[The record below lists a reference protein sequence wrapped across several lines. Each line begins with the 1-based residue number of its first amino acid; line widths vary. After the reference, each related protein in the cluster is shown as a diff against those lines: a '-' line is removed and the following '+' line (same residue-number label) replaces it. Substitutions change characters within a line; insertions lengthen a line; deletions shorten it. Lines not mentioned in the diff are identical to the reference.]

1 MWLSGRVH
9 AVLDLRLSQII
20 TRTSS
25 MRMRQVLDCVV
36 FSGLSSVLDQIR
48 QYQIKI
54 ILNNAG
60 IKSAVKEKWSW
71 IVWLSVLKKCGW
83 IFLL

>member
-25 MRMRQVLDCVV
+25 MWMRQVLDCVV
-36 FSGLSSVLDQIR
+36 FNSLSSVLDQIL

-71 IVWLSVLKKCGW
+71 IVWLSVLKK
-83 IFLL
+83 

>member
-9 AVLDLRLSQII
+9 VVLDLRLFQII

-25 MRMRQVLDCVV
+25 MWMRQVLDCVV
-36 FSGLSSVLDQIR
+36 FNSLSSVLDQIL
-48 QYQIKI
+48 QYQLKI
-54 ILNNAG
+54 ILNKAG

-71 IVWLSVLKKCGW
+71 IVWLLVLKK
-83 IFLL
+83 

>member
-1 MWLSGRVH
+1 
-9 AVLDLRLSQII
+9 
-20 TRTSS
+20 
-25 MRMRQVLDCVV
+25 MRQVLDCVV
-36 FSGLSSVLDQIR
+36 FSGLGSVLDQIL

-60 IKSAVKEKWSW
+60 IKSAVKEKWLW

-83 IFLL
+83 ILLL

>member
-25 MRMRQVLDCVV
+25 IRMRQVLDCVV
-36 FSGLSSVLDQIR
+36 FSGLSSVLDQIL

-71 IVWLSVLKKCGW
+71 IVWLSVLKK
-83 IFLL
+83 

>member
-1 MWLSGRVH
+1 
-9 AVLDLRLSQII
+9 
-20 TRTSS
+20 
-25 MRMRQVLDCVV
+25 MRQVLDCVV
-36 FSGLSSVLDQIR
+36 FSGLSSVLDQIL

-71 IVWLSVLKKCGW
+71 IVLLSVLKKCGW

>member
-1 MWLSGRVH
+1 MSGRVH
-9 AVLDLRLSQII
+9 VVLDLRLSQII

-25 MRMRQVLDCVV
+25 MWMRQVLDCVV
-36 FSGLSSVLDQIR
+36 FNSLSSVLDEIL

-71 IVWLSVLKKCGW
+71 IVWLSVLKK
-83 IFLL
+83 

>member
-1 MWLSGRVH
+1 MWLSGGVH

-36 FSGLSSVLDQIR
+36 FSGLSSVLDQIL

-71 IVWLSVLKKCGW
+71 IVWLSVLKK
-83 IFLL
+83 

>member
-1 MWLSGRVH
+1 MSGRVH
-9 AVLDLRLSQII
+9 VVLDLRLSQII

-25 MRMRQVLDCVV
+25 TWMRQVLDCVV
-36 FSGLSSVLDQIR
+36 FSSLSSVLDEIL

-71 IVWLSVLKKCGW
+71 IVWLSVLKK
-83 IFLL
+83 

>member
-1 MWLSGRVH
+1 MW
-9 AVLDLRLSQII
+9 
-20 TRTSS
+20 
-25 MRMRQVLDCVV
+25 MRQVLDCVV
-36 FSGLSSVLDQIR
+36 FNSLSSVLEQIL

-71 IVWLSVLKKCGW
+71 IVWLSVLKKCGS

>member
-9 AVLDLRLSQII
+9 VVLDSRLSQII

-25 MRMRQVLDCVV
+25 MWMRQVLDCVV
-36 FSGLSSVLDQIR
+36 FSGLGSVLDQIL

-71 IVWLSVLKKCGW
+71 IVWLSVLKK
-83 IFLL
+83 

>member
-1 MWLSGRVH
+1 
-9 AVLDLRLSQII
+9 
-20 TRTSS
+20 
-25 MRMRQVLDCVV
+25 MRQVLDCVV
-36 FSGLSSVLDQIR
+36 FSSLSAVLDQIL

-71 IVWLSVLKKCGW
+71 IVWLSVLKKWGW

>member
-1 MWLSGRVH
+1 
-9 AVLDLRLSQII
+9 
-20 TRTSS
+20 
-25 MRMRQVLDCVV
+25 MRQVLDCVV
-36 FSGLSSVLDQIR
+36 FNSLSSVLDQLL

-60 IKSAVKEKWSW
+60 IKSAVKGKWSW
-71 IVWLSVLKKCGW
+71 IVWLSVLKKWGR